1 MLFWVLFFDW
11 SVHSTALYQTFQ
23 HIACLRLRLFSI
35 NAQIV
40 KIRLGQWECMM
51 CLTLI
56 LVTRHFLCLYYS
68 IAGFWRSQRGI

>member
-40 KIRLGQWECMM
+40 KIRLGQ
-51 CLTLI
+51 
-56 LVTRHFLCLYYS
+56 
-68 IAGFWRSQRGI
+68 